1 VKYYDNGLR
10 YDTDTAELIYEFSND
25 LPYSDF
31 NHCSWNLYITPK
43 GAYFQIDNHDRLEV
57 LTEEEAYVYLE
68 DVQTPSEIIEKFF
81 SHIIEDA

>member
-1 VKYYDNGLR
+1 VKYYNNGLR
-10 YDTDTAELIYEFSND
+10 YDTDTAHLIFEWSND

-31 NHCSWNLYITPK
+31 NHCSWDLYVTPK

-57 LTEEEAYVYLE
+57 LTEEEAYVHLE
-68 DVQTPSEIIEKFF
+68 DVQAPSEVMEKHF